1 MSTCEL
7 EQISRDHGCTA
18 AASTEKKW
26 HQWSCNLQVRPGT
39 SVGLQARNPSQ
50 KVSQTSN
57 QPHQPQKTPTKTP
70 DASSPKPST
79 ARIKLEIYGNHLPR
93 GGARNLFFSLLGG
106 WANHANLYKNLYL
119 ELKCGTGAP
128 RVRTGVHRHETKQ
141 ITRCQRPNR
150 RRPRPQTHASHPKPE
165 PRTRHEPPQLAHLNT
180 RT

>member
-79 ARIKLEIYGNHLPR
+79 ARIKLEIYGNHLP
-93 GGARNLFFSLLGG
+93 LLPS
-106 WANHANLYKNLYL
+106 
-119 ELKCGTGAP
+119 ECGTGAP